1 MSNLNTTEKAIEAL
15 EQQLFLEKIEAAV
28 KYDPESLLKF
38 RPTIPDITTVY
49 LGEEIQEQ
57 INQALNDLWL
67 SLLKERYSYNLKQTA
82 IIRKLKA
89 VEQEY
94 RQDYADTKVH
104 TSLAFAEGITQAIDI
119 VKQ

>member
-1 MSNLNTTEKAIEAL
+1 MTLITTEQAFEVMEKAL
-15 EQQLFLEKIEAAV
+15 PLEKIEAAV

-38 RPTIPDITTVY
+38 RPTIPDITHIY
-49 LGEEIQEQ
+49 LGEETQEQ
-57 INQALNDLWL
+57 INQTLNDLWL

-94 RQDYADTKVH
+94 RQDYATNKNH
-104 TSLAFAEGITQAIDI
+104 ASIAFAEGITQAIDI